1 MKNQFHGSSLVVTIF
16 EKLWKNY
23 SHCSECMIMIDV
35 LESDGNYSCNMMEKS
50 IPIIAEKL
58 PFILN

>member
-23 SHCSECMIMIDV
+23 FHCSECMIMIDV
-35 LESDGNYSCNMMEKS
+35 LESDGKYSCKM

-58 PFILN
+58 PFILNWI

>member
-1 MKNQFHGSSLVVTIF
+1 MKNQFHDSNLVVTIF

-35 LESDGNYSCNMMEKS
+35 LESDGNNSCKM

-58 PFILN
+58 TFILN